1 MFKRWTV
8 WDGVANEHLKER
20 FWFRRDAQDMRDAI
34 EFLYVLDDSSDPLF
48 DPLEADYAS
57 LIKVVKA

>member
-8 WDGVANEHLKER
+8 WDGVANEYLTEK

-34 EFLYVLDDSSDPLF
+34 EFLYVLDDSSDPDF
-48 DPLEADYAS
+48 DPQSTDYKA
-57 LIKVVKA
+57 LITVCRA